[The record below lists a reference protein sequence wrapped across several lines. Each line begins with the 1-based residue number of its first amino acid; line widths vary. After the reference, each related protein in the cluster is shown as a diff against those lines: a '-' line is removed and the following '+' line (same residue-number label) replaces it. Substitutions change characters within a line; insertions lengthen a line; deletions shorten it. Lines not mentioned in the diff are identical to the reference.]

1 MVPGNDQL
9 GFDFNAP
16 RDGGDGYS
24 RWQSERQQARAAL
37 ARKLGFPLGH
47 RVEVELKGEVILRGL
62 LHLAED
68 ELWMDQSR
76 DFSVRLRIERCAFM
90 ASEIVRCVR
99 LD

>member
-1 MVPGNDQL
+1 MVPGDDQL

-37 ARKLGFPLGH
+37 ARKLGFPIGH
-47 RVEVELKGEVILRGL
+47 TVEVELKGEVILRGV
-62 LHLAED
+62 LHLADD
-68 ELWMDQSR
+68 ELWVDQGR
-76 DFSVRLRIERCAFM
+76 DFRIRLRIERCIFT
-90 ASEIVRCVR
+90 ASEIERCVR